1 MCVSTRALWL
11 AELIFKVFTYV
22 VSSVGSNVADRGV
35 EVINYAD
42 YEFVAYLNVLSW
54 Q

>member
-1 MCVSTRALWL
+1 VCVYKSIIA
-11 AELIFKVFTYV
+11 AGLIFKVFNYAV
-22 VSSVGSNVADRGV
+22 SNVGINSSDRGV
-35 EVINYAD
+35 EVITYDD